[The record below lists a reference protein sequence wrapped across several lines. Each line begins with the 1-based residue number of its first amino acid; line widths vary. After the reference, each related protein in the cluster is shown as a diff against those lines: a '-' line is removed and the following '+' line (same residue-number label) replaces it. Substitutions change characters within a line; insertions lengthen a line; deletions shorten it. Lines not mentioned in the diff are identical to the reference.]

1 MNHAQAAGGV
11 IHHVHAAAGVMNHAP
26 TLDGKHSKTMSPHV
40 LIVDDDS
47 RITSALRRTLAYEG
61 YSVSVAA
68 DGEGA
73 LALARTKL
81 PDLVILDLM
90 LPGIG
95 GLEVCRRLRAAE
107 DGVAVLMLTARDAV
121 ADRVAGLE
129 IGADDYLVK
138 PFALEELLARV
149 KALLRRRNPPDIAR
163 EVLRFED
170 LELDMATRQARRGSR
185 LIELS
190 TTEYELLALFLRN
203 PRIVLTRALLMDRIW
218 GRDFEGG
225 PNVLEVYIGHLRNKL
240 EQYGE
245 KRLIQTVRGAGYVL
259 RMTE

>member
-1 MNHAQAAGGV
+1 MGRVPSSRNMNEH
-11 IHHVHAAAGVMNHAP
+11 I
-26 TLDGKHSKTMSPHV
+26 

-47 RITSALRRTLAYEG
+47 RVTSALRRTFAYEG
-61 YSVSVAA
+61 YQVSTAL

-73 LALARTKL
+73 LAIARTKS

-90 LPGIG
+90 LPGID
-95 GLEVCRRLRAAE
+95 GLEVCRRLRTAD
-107 DGVAVLMLTARDAV
+107 DGIAVLMLTARDAV

-138 PFALEELLARV
+138 PFARV
-149 KALLRRRNPPDIAR
+149 KALLRRRNPPDVTR
-163 EVLRFED
+163 EVLCFAD
-170 LELDMATRQARRGSR
+170 LELDTATRQAKRGNR
-185 LIELS
+185 TIELS

-203 PRIVLTRALLMDRIW
+203 PRVVLTRNVLMDRIW

-240 EQYGE
+240 EQHSE
-245 KRLIQTVRGAGYVL
+245 NRLIQTVRGAGYVL
-259 RMTE
+259 RTTE